1 MESPHKIFLIPEVLE
16 QVLVELDA
24 TTLLLSQRVCHLW
37 NSLIKTSP
45 TLQRALFFRPE
56 KQPPTEDQNP
66 KRTTNPF
73 LDKLLKH
80 FVSNPTS
87 VNGTQDSSN
96 WLCLFMPQQTTNHQR
111 LGRKQHPYSR
121 PEASWR
127 EMLLDQPPTPS
138 IAVRDDLMP
147 LRTFGVL
154 CDERKSVLRLKH
166 LETLVQDARSYYTEK
181 RSPPSLIELYNDIRL
196 GDQPIQK
203 IQKAEREYFRGN
215 TSQEAIAR
223 KPTPVSQWGCQ
234 HTPPH
239 QQRLRKAGE
248 LLVTDSK
255 LWKWIMLFKFEWDR
269 THGYKPV
276 SER

>member
-16 QVLVELDA
+16 QALVELDA

-56 KQPPTEDQNP
+56 RQPPTEDQNP

-73 LDKLLKH
+73 MDKLLKH
-80 FVSNPTS
+80 FISNPTS

-96 WLCLFMPQQTTNHQR
+96 WFRLFIPLQTTNHQK

-166 LETLVQDARSYYTEK
+166 LETLVQVCFLL
-181 RSPPSLIELYNDIRL
+181 PVGNILIFYPMQSRPLYR
-196 GDQPIQK
+196 
-203 IQKAEREYFRGN
+203 A
-215 TSQEAIAR
+215 
-223 KPTPVSQWGCQ
+223 PVSGLRRSLENRHTYIMPRSFRPTRLSAAGGDASMQGGRTAGLPWLIGVMKWLKESGWGCMREIRSLEYAL
-234 HTPPH
+234 HFMD
-239 QQRLRKAGE
+239 LRF
-248 LLVTDSK
+248 L
-255 LWKWIMLFKFEWDR
+255 
-269 THGYKPV
+269 
-276 SER
+276 

>member
-56 KQPPTEDQNP
+56 KQSPTEDQTP

-73 LDKLLKH
+73 MDKLLKH
-80 FVSNPTS
+80 FVSNPRS

-96 WLCLFMPQQTTNHQR
+96 WLRPFMPLQITDHPR
-111 LGRKQHPYSR
+111 LGRKEPYSR

-138 IAVRDDLMP
+138 IAVRDDLVP
-147 LRTFGVL
+147 LKTFGVL
-154 CDERKSVLRLKH
+154 SDERKSVLRLKH
-166 LETLVQDARSYYTEK
+166 LETLVQSSFVPHACLMSTKMFGRS
-181 RSPPSLIELYNDIRL
+181 SHLYH
-196 GDQPIQK
+196 
-203 IQKAEREYFRGN
+203 A
-215 TSQEAIAR
+215 
-223 KPTPVSQWGCQ
+223 
-234 HTPPH
+234 
-239 QQRLRKAGE
+239 
-248 LLVTDSK
+248 
-255 LWKWIMLFKFEWDR
+255 
-269 THGYKPV
+269 
-276 SER
+276 

>member
-1 MESPHKIFLIPEVLE
+1 MESPHKIVLIPEVLE

-37 NSLIKTSP
+37 NSLIETSP

-56 KQPPTEDQNP
+56 KQSPTEDQNP

-73 LDKLLKH
+73 MDKLLKH
-80 FVSNPTS
+80 FVSNPRS
-87 VNGTQDSSN
+87 VNSTQDSSN
-96 WLCLFMPQQTTNHQR
+96 WLRLFMSLQTTNHQR

-138 IAVRDDLMP
+138 IPVRDDLTP
-147 LRTFGVL
+147 LKILGVL

-166 LETLVQDARSYYTEK
+166 LETLVQ
-181 RSPPSLIELYNDIRL
+181 
-196 GDQPIQK
+196 
-203 IQKAEREYFRGN
+203 
-215 TSQEAIAR
+215 
-223 KPTPVSQWGCQ
+223 WGCQ

-248 LLVTDSK
+248 LFVTDSK
-255 LWKWIMLFKFEWDR
+255 LWKWIMLFKFEWNR
-269 THGYKPV
+269 MYVHELIL
-276 SER
+276 ER